1 MSGLQILNTI
11 PVWGLATLLIGVCVI
26 FSVGLQLLVR
36 RIYGVEFIASNQ
48 EVAGFK
54 YAVVGVAYAVLLAFV
69 VVSAWEDFDETQ
81 QDIHAE
87 AGRFYDVSRNSYDF
101 PEEDGAKIR

>member
-1 MSGLQILNTI
+1 M
-11 PVWGLATLLIGVCVI
+11 PVWGLAALLIGACVV

-36 RIYGVEFIASNQ
+36 RVYGVEFIASNQ

-54 YAVVGVAYAVLLAFV
+54 YAVFGVAYAVLLAFV
-69 VVSAWEDFDETQ
+69 VVSVWKDFDETQ

-87 AGRFYDVSRNSYDF
+87 ARRFSDVYRNS
-101 PEEDGAKIR
+101 